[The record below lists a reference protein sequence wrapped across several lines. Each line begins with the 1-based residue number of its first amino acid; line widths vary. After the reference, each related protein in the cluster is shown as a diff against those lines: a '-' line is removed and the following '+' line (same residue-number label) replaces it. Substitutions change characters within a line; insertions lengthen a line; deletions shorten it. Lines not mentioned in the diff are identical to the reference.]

1 VNQPHLTAESLTVDD
16 TAIGNLRAANG
27 DGRPPRHIAII
38 MDGNG
43 RWARAR
49 GLPRT
54 VGHNSGA
61 EAVRQAVKGA
71 VACGVEYL
79 TLFGFSSEN
88 WKRPAAE
95 IDDLM
100 GLLKLYL
107 RREIEELH
115 QNGVR
120 VQIIG
125 ERSRLGADVVALIE
139 AAETRTAANRSL
151 TLTIAL
157 SYGSRAEIVLA
168 AKRLAEAVQRGDLQ
182 PADID
187 EKRFGG
193 FLLTAGTPD
202 PDLLIRTSGEK
213 RISNFLLWQCAY
225 AEFVFIDKHW
235 PDFGQEDLK
244 SAIAEFLGRSRRYG
258 AAE

>member
-1 VNQPHLTAESLTVDD
+1 LSQPRLIAETVPVEAGDARVA
-16 TAIGNLRAANG
+16 TGNAP
-27 DGRPPRHIAII
+27 RPPRHVAII

-88 WKRPAAE
+88 WKRPTAE

-107 RREIEELH
+107 KREIEELH

-120 VQIIG
+120 LKVIG
-125 ERSRLGADVVALIE
+125 DRSRLGADVVALIE
-139 AAETRTAANRSL
+139 AAEARTAANRRL
-151 TLTIAL
+151 VLTIAL
-157 SYGSRAEIVLA
+157 SYGARAEIVLA
-168 AKRLAEAVQRGDLQ
+168 ARRIAEAVQRGELD
-182 PADID
+182 PEAID
-187 EKRFGG
+187 EGRFEG
-193 FLLTAGTPD
+193 FLLTAGMPD

-225 AEFVFIDKHW
+225 AEFVFLDKHW
-235 PDFGQEDLK
+235 PDFGQDDMK
-244 SAIAEFLGRSRRYG
+244 SAIAEFHGRNRRYG
-258 AAE
+258 ATE

>member
-1 VNQPHLTAESLTVDD
+1 VSQPRLIAEPVATVS
-16 TAIGNLRAANG
+16 GEGQAANG
-27 DGRPPRHIAII
+27 SARPPRHIAII

-88 WKRPAAE
+88 WKRPTAE

-120 VQIIG
+120 MQVIG
-125 ERSRLGADVVALIE
+125 DRSRLGADVVALIE
-139 AAETRTAANRSL
+139 AAEAKTAANKKL

-157 SYGSRAEIVLA
+157 SYGARAEIVLA
-168 AKRLAEAVQRGDLQ
+168 ARRLAEAVQRGELSPDQ
-182 PADID
+182 ID
-187 EKRFGG
+187 EARFER
-193 FLLTAGTPD
+193 FLFTADMPD

-225 AEFVFIDKHW
+225 AEFVFLEKHW
-235 PDFGQEDLK
+235 PDFGQDDLK
-244 SAIAEFLGRSRRYG
+244 SAIAEYLGRNRRYG
-258 AAE
+258 ASE